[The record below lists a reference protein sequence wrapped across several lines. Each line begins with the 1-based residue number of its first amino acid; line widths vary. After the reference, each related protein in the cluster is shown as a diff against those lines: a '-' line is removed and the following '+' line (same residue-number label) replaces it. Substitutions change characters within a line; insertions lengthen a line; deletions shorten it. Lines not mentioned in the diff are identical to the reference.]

1 MNLDILFKIFEK
13 FSSRPLYFI
22 FFGLS
27 VCEFLQ
33 KESALKNP
41 NIENILYL
49 LSAMI
54 MVVFLTWGYEWLIFK
69 FNVTLEPHDQGD
81 IGPTIGTATLAVYL
95 VYAFH
100 FLSEQP
106 DALNLRLLTNSGF
119 IYSTTLLLFSLESV
133 KLRRLRQR

>member
-1 MNLDILFKIFEK
+1 MNLDTLFKIFEK

-33 KESALKNP
+33 KESALNNP

-69 FNVTLEPHDQGD
+69 FNVTLEPHDQAD

-119 IYSTTLLLFSLESV
+119 IYSTTLLLFSLESM

>member
-1 MNLDILFKIFEK
+1 MDTFFKIFEK
-13 FSSRPLYFI
+13 FSSRSIYYI

-27 VCEFLQ
+27 ACKFFQ
-33 KESALKNP
+33 DKSALKNQ
-41 NIENILYL
+41 NIEDILFL
-49 LSAMI
+49 LSAML
-54 MVVFLTWGYEWLIFK
+54 MVVFLTWGFEWLIFR

-81 IGPTIGTATLAVYL
+81 IGPTIGTAALAVYL

-119 IYSTTLLLFSLESV
+119 IYSTTLLLFSLESM